1 MLTALA
7 FLTGFAGLLVLAV
20 VRHPIFGLYAYLA
33 SFYVH
38 PPSRWW
44 GQLLPDLRWA
54 LLAAAV
60 TAAALIVHRGRL
72 RPDHPAWPTSLP
84 AVLLAAFVLWLWV
97 QNAWALDSRLHLD
110 ATIQY
115 TKYLLVFYFVYR
127 LAETPER
134 MRGILFVHVLG
145 CAYLALLARYA
156 DNYVDGRLNGVGGP
170 GIDDA
175 NSLGMFLGTGV
186 AVAGTLALAER
197 GWRRAVAVVAGAII
211 LNGLILTA
219 SRGAFLGVLAAAL
232 VALLLKPR
240 QYRKLFW
247 VFAAVGAIGAV
258 SLMDQRFI
266 DRMSSITTAVERTEE
281 IDDSAESRWALKEA
295 QLRMFAAHPFGAGH
309 KGTAVLS
316 PQYLDRKWLTFRAG
330 EDESQAARASHNTF
344 LTLLVEQ
351 GVFGALFYLLLV
363 LWGFRAGLQ
372 LKRASGIS
380 ADPRPV
386 AYGLASLSALAVV
399 LVAGQFTDYLMA
411 EVQIWM
417 AAILVASLRALA
429 LPARAE
435 VAQVASAVLRA

>member
-7 FLTGFAGLLVLAV
+7 FLTGFSGLLVLAL

-33 SFYVH
+33 TFYIH

-72 RPDHPAWPTSLP
+72 RPDHPAWHTSLL

-134 MRGILFVHVLG
+134 VRDMLFVHVLG

-186 AVAGTLALAER
+186 AVAGMLALAEQ
-197 GWRRAVAVVAGAII
+197 GWRRAVAVVAGAVI

-219 SRGAFLGVLAAAL
+219 SRGAFLGVVAAAL
-232 VALLLKPR
+232 VVLLLKPR

-266 DRMSSITTAVERTEE
+266 DRMLSITAAVERTEE

-316 PQYLDRKWLTFRAG
+316 PQYLDRKWLSTRPG

-363 LWGFRAGLQ
+363 LWGSRAGL
-372 LKRASGIS
+372 LLRRASRHA
-380 ADPRPV
+380 ADPRPI
-386 AYGLASLSALAVV
+386 AYGLASLAALTVV

-417 AAILVASLRALA
+417 AALLVASLRSRGA
-429 LPARAE
+429 PECAE